1 MEKKITVY
9 VVRAA
14 VADKEGALTAVEDGK
29 SKVYPTKS
37 TANSAVEILA
47 DFGFTVGV
55 FPEKRVVTLS

>member
-14 VADKEGALTAVEDGK
+14 VTDKDGVLTAVEGGK

-37 TANSAVEILA
+37 TANAAVEILS
-47 DFGFTVGV
+47 DFGVTVGV
-55 FPEKRVVTLS
+55 FPEKRVVTLA

>member
-9 VVRAA
+9 VVKESTT
-14 VADKEGALTAVEDGK
+14 DKDGVVSAVEGGK

-37 TANSAVEILA
+37 TANAAVEILA

-55 FPEKRVVTLS
+55 FPEKRVVTLA

>member
-14 VADKEGALTAVEDGK
+14 VADKDGVLTAVEGGK

-37 TANSAVEILA
+37 RANEAVEILA
-47 DFGFTVGV
+47 DFGVDAAV
-55 FPEKRVVTLS
+55 FAEKRVVSLA